1 MKIITKIILIILL
14 IGISI
19 FAILKTRKK
28 EKKLNIGII
37 QIAEHESLDKA
48 RNGFIDEMKN
58 LGYDADFD
66 IQIAGGDISNLNSIA
81 QKFAND
87 INKDLIFAIST
98 PATQAIANQTEDVPI
113 LGTAVTDFE
122 QSGLVKS
129 SKHPGKN
136 VSGTSDLVPVE
147 KQIGLL
153 KALVPNCKKVGIL
166 YSSGEANSKFYAD
179 MVSDELKKFG
189 INAKHVTVSN
199 SNEVKQAVQHAE
211 HGVDTWFIPPD
222 NLIASCMPTVS
233 QVASEGK
240 IPIICSFADAVN
252 KGGLACYAVD
262 YYELGKLTAKQ
273 ADKILKKEAKIES
286 MPIEYLEDPKLVINY
301 KKADELGIKIP
312 EKLKGELQ

>member
-14 IGISI
+14 IILSLLI
-19 FAILKTRKK
+19 ILKIRKK

-147 KQIGLL
+147 KQIYLL
-153 KALVPNCKKVGIL
+153 KTLVPNCKKVGIL
-166 YSSGEANSKFYAD
+166 YSSGEANSKLQAD
-179 MVSDELKKFG
+179 MASNELEKLG
-189 INAKHVTVSN
+189 INVKHITVSN
-199 SNEVKQAVQHAE
+199 SNEVQSVVE
-211 HGVDTWFIPPD
+211 CNRDVDALFIPTD

-233 QVASEGK
+233 QVASKSK

-273 ADKILKKEAKIES
+273 ADKILKKEAKIEN

>member
-14 IGISI
+14 IILSLLI
-19 FAILKTRKK
+19 ILKIRKK

-98 PATQAIANQTEDVPI
+98 PATQSIANETEDVPI

-147 KQIGLL
+147 KQIDLL
-153 KALVPNCKKVGIL
+153 KTLVPNCKKVGIL
-166 YSSGEANSKFYAD
+166 YSSGEANSKLQAD
-179 MVSDELKKFG
+179 MASNELEKLG
-189 INAKHVTVSN
+189 ISVKHITVSN
-199 SNEVKQAVQHAE
+199 SNEVQSVVE
-211 HGVDTWFIPPD
+211 YNRDIDTLFIPTD

-233 QVASEGK
+233 QVASKNK

>member
-14 IGISI
+14 IILSLLI
-19 FAILKTRKK
+19 ILKIRKK

-98 PATQAIANQTEDVPI
+98 PATQSIANETEDVPI

-147 KQIGLL
+147 KQIDLL
-153 KALVPNCKKVGIL
+153 KTLVPNCKKVGIL
-166 YSSGEANSKFYAD
+166 YSSGEANSKLQAD
-179 MVSDELKKFG
+179 MASNELEKLG
-189 INAKHVTVSN
+189 ISVKHITVSN
-199 SNEVKQAVQHAE
+199 SNEVQSVVE
-211 HGVDTWFIPPD
+211 YNRDIDTLFIPTD

-233 QVASEGK
+233 QVASKNK

-286 MPIEYLEDPKLVINY
+286 MPIEYLEDVKLVINY
-301 KKADELGIKIP
+301 KKADELGIKIS

>member
-1 MKIITKIILIILL
+1 MKIITKIIIIILL
-14 IGISI
+14 IILSLLV
-19 FAILKTRKK
+19 ILKIRKK

-87 INKDLIFAIST
+87 VNKDLIFAIST
-98 PATQAIANQTEDVPI
+98 PATQSIANETEDVPI

-129 SKHPGKN
+129 LKHPGKN

-166 YSSGEANSKFYAD
+166 YSSGEANSKLQAD
-179 MVSDELKKFG
+179 MASNELKKLG
-189 INAKHVTVSN
+189 ISVKHITVSN
-199 SNEVKQAVQHAE
+199 SNEVQSVVE
-211 HGVDTWFIPPD
+211 CNRDVDTLFIPTD

-233 QVASEGK
+233 QVASKSK

-262 YYELGKLTAKQ
+262 YYELGRLTAKQ
-273 ADKILKKEAKIES
+273 AKRILDKEDKIES

>member
-98 PATQAIANQTEDVPI
+98 PATQSIANETEDVPI

-147 KQIGLL
+147 KQIDLL
-153 KALVPNCKKVGIL
+153 KTLVPNCKKVGIL
-166 YSSGEANSKFYAD
+166 YSSGEANSKLQAD
-179 MVSDELKKFG
+179 MASNELKKLG
-189 INAKHVTVSN
+189 ISVKHITVSN
-199 SNEVKQAVQHAE
+199 SNEVQSVVE
-211 HGVDTWFIPPD
+211 YNRDVDTLFIPTD

-233 QVASEGK
+233 QVASKNK

-273 ADKILKKEAKIES
+273 ADKILKKESKIES

>member
-98 PATQAIANQTEDVPI
+98 PATQSIANETEDVPI

-122 QSGLVKS
+122 QSELVKS

-147 KQIGLL
+147 KQINLL
-153 KALVPNCKKVGIL
+153 KTLVPNCKKVGIL
-166 YSSGEANSKFYAD
+166 YSSGEANSKFQAD
-179 MVSDELKKFG
+179 MASNELEKLG
-189 INAKHVTVSN
+189 ISVKHITVSN
-199 SNEVKQAVQHAE
+199 SNEVQSVVE
-211 HGVDTWFIPPD
+211 CNRDVDALFIPTD

-233 QVASEGK
+233 QVTSKSK

-262 YYELGKLTAKQ
+262 YYELGKLTARQ

-286 MPIEYLEDPKLVINY
+286 MPIEYLEDVKLVINY

>member
-98 PATQAIANQTEDVPI
+98 PAAQSIANETEDVPI

-147 KQIGLL
+147 KQIDLL
-153 KALVPNCKKVGIL
+153 RTLIPSCKKVGIL

-199 SNEVKQAVQHAE
+199 LNEVKQAVQHAG

-233 QVASEGK
+233 QVTSKSK

-273 ADKILKKEAKIES
+273 ADKILKKEAKIEN
-286 MPIEYLEDPKLVINY
+286 MPIEYLEDVKLVINY

>member
-14 IGISI
+14 IILSLLI
-19 FAILKTRKK
+19 ILKIRKK

-98 PATQAIANQTEDVPI
+98 PATQSIANETEDVPI

-147 KQIGLL
+147 KQIDLL
-153 KALVPNCKKVGIL
+153 KTLVPNCKKVGIL
-166 YSSGEANSKFYAD
+166 YSSGEANSKLQAD
-179 MVSDELKKFG
+179 MASNELEKLG
-189 INAKHVTVSN
+189 ISVKHITVSN
-199 SNEVKQAVQHAE
+199 SNEVQSVVE
-211 HGVDTWFIPPD
+211 CNRDVDTLFIPTD

-233 QVASEGK
+233 QVASKSK

-286 MPIEYLEDPKLVINY
+286 MPIEYLEDVKLVINY
-301 KKADELGIKIP
+301 KKADELGIKIS

>member
-14 IGISI
+14 IILSLLI
-19 FAILKTRKK
+19 ILKIRKK

-87 INKDLIFAIST
+87 VNKDLIFAIST
-98 PATQAIANQTEDVPI
+98 PATQSIANETEDVPI

-147 KQIGLL
+147 KQIDLL
-153 KALVPNCKKVGIL
+153 KTLVPNCKKVGIL
-166 YSSGEANSKFYAD
+166 YSSGEANSKFQAD
-179 MVSDELKKFG
+179 MASNELEKLG
-189 INAKHVTVSN
+189 ISVKHITVSN
-199 SNEVKQAVQHAE
+199 SNEVQSVVE
-211 HGVDTWFIPPD
+211 CNRDVDTLFIPTD

-233 QVASEGK
+233 QVASKNK

-252 KGGLACYAVD
+252 KGSLACYAVD

>member
-98 PATQAIANQTEDVPI
+98 SATQSIANETEDVPI

-147 KQIGLL
+147 KQIDLL
-153 KALVPNCKKVGIL
+153 KTLVPNCKKVGIL
-166 YSSGEANSKFYAD
+166 YSSGEANSKLQAD
-179 MVSDELKKFG
+179 MASDELEKLG
-189 INAKHVTVSN
+189 INVKHITVSN
-199 SNEVKQAVQHAE
+199 SNEVQSVVE
-211 HGVDTWFIPPD
+211 CNRDVDTLFIPTD

-233 QVASEGK
+233 QVASKNK

-252 KGGLACYAVD
+252 KGGRACYAVD
-262 YYELGKLTAKQ
+262 YYELGKVTAKQ

>member
-98 PATQAIANQTEDVPI
+98 PAAQSIANETEDVPI

-122 QSGLVKS
+122 QSGLIKS

-147 KQIGLL
+147 KQVGLL

-166 YSSGEANSKFYAD
+166 YSSGEANSKLQAD
-179 MVSDELKKFG
+179 MASDELEKLG
-189 INAKHVTVSN
+189 INVKHITVSN
-199 SNEVKQAVQHAE
+199 SNEVQSVVE
-211 HGVDTWFIPPD
+211 CNRDVDALFIPTD

-233 QVASEGK
+233 QVTSKSK

-262 YYELGKLTAKQ
+262 YYELGRLTAKQ
-273 ADKILKKEAKIES
+273 ADKILKKEAKIEN

>member
-98 PATQAIANQTEDVPI
+98 PATQSIANETEDVPI

-147 KQIGLL
+147 KQINLL
-153 KALVPNCKKVGIL
+153 KTLVPNCKKVGIL
-166 YSSGEANSKFYAD
+166 YSSGEANSKLQAD
-179 MVSDELKKFG
+179 MASDELEKLG
-189 INAKHVTVSN
+189 INVKHITVSN
-199 SNEVKQAVQHAE
+199 SNEVQSVVE
-211 HGVDTWFIPPD
+211 CNRDVDALFIPTD

-233 QVASEGK
+233 QVASKNK

-286 MPIEYLEDPKLVINY
+286 MPIEYLEEPKLVINY